1 MKKTLI
7 IILLVI
13 FSCKNKETP
22 TKSEAGLISFSE
34 IIETTKNY
42 NPEIITETIKIND
55 VELRSDLYKGTL
67 NSNIKISLYLKEQ
80 EHDCG
85 GSTFFYA
92 MYKYENQDKWI
103 LLNVTTNQKQ
113 NNYCMIE
120 RNFSGVLFL
129 KETSTTLNGKWI
141 SPDTS
146 KQFKVELKSEELD
159 IKFAKDHTAI
169 ETLDEIL
176 FDDLLYNANDC

>member
-1 MKKTLI
+1 MKNILI
-7 IILLVI
+7 VI
-13 FSCKNKETP
+13 VMVFLSSSNKETP
-22 TKSEAGLISFSE
+22 TKNHTGLIATSKNV
-34 IIETTKNY
+34 ETTKNY

-55 VELRSDLYKGTL
+55 EELRSDLYKGTL

-80 EHDCG
+80 EYACG

-103 LLNVTTNQKQ
+103 LLDVTTNREQ

-159 IKFAKDHTAI
+159 IKFAKDHTAV

>member
-1 MKKTLI
+1 MKNILI
-7 IILLVI
+7 IIVLVI
-13 FSCKNKETP
+13 LSCKNKETP

-34 IIETTKNY
+34 ISETTKNY

-55 VELRSDLYKGTL
+55 DELRSDLYKGTL
-67 NSNIKISLYLKEQ
+67 NSNIKIALYLKEQ

-103 LLNVTTNQKQ
+103 LLNVTTNQEQ
-113 NNYCMIE
+113 NNYCMVE

-129 KETSTTLNGKWI
+129 EENSNSLNGKWI

-146 KQFKVELKSEELD
+146 KQFNVELQREELD
-159 IKFAKDHTAI
+159 IKFAKDHTVI